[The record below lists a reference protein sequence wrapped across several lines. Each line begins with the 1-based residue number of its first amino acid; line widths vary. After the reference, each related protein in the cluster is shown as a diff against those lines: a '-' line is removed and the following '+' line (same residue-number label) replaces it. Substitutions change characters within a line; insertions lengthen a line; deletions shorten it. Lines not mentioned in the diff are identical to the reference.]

1 MKLTTPMTITAADSE
16 SRTITGRIVAF
27 EEPANASTGK
37 VVFAKG
43 SIQPKDVLLNLE
55 HDRTRRIAKPLSIA
69 LSEDQMSINATFK
82 VANTTAGNDALIEAS
97 EGLRDGFSIELAVD
111 DYINEKN
118 GTMRVLAGE
127 LTGVALVSEPAVR
140 SARVSEVAATEGEE
154 DSESATVE
162 EDATPTPTTTEGDEV
177 ENTVNDAS
185 AVETVEAAQSVTA
198 SVKSVAYSKPRI
210 EVTAAKYL
218 ENKIMAAMGDENARQ
233 YVLAADNTTDNAGL
247 VPTRQL
253 AEVINGLSTT
263 VRPSIDAISRGT
275 LPDAGMTFEI
285 PKITVAP
292 AVGTIAEDGEFT
304 NTDQN
309 SAFVSVDVKKFA
321 GQQKFS
327 VELLQRTSP
336 LFFNELLSNMVAAMA
351 KQQDTYTNSVL
362 VAGAT
367 ADATGIATYPTAAE
381 LLAFIGRGAASV
393 YGATAGLANPFARN
407 ILVNTSQWS
416 NLMGLNDSGRPIY
429 NEVTQP
435 MNQPGLA
442 TPTSLR
448 GRVAGLDLFVTA
460 NTAATTDT
468 DDSIMIINPDAY
480 TWYESPSYQLRA
492 ESTADGS
499 ITVGVYSFG
508 AVATKIAAGAFGV
521 NKS

>member
-27 EEPANASTGK
+27 EEAANASTGK

-43 SIQPKDVLLNLE
+43 SIEPKDVFLNLE
-55 HDRTRRIAKPLSIA
+55 HDRTRRIGKT
-69 LSEDQMSINATFK
+69 MSMSLDGDGAINATFK
-82 VANTTAGNDALIEAS
+82 IANTTAGTDALVEAMD
-97 EGLRDGFSIELAVD
+97 GLRDGFSIELAVD
-111 DYINEKN
+111 DYIQEKN

-140 SARVSEVAATEGEE
+140 SARVAEVAATEGEE
-154 DSESATVE
+154 DSESKVE
-162 EDATPTPTTTEGDEV
+162 EDATPTPTTEGDEV
-177 ENTVNDAS
+177 DNTVTNAET
-185 AVETVEAAQSVTA
+185 VETVEAAQSVTA
-198 SVKSVAYSKPRI
+198 SAKSVAYSSPRI
-210 EVTAAKYL
+210 EITAAKYL
-218 ENKIMAAMGDENARQ
+218 ENKIQAAMGNESARQ
-233 YVLAADNTTDNAGL
+233 YIMAADNTTDNAGL

-292 AVGTIAEDGEFT
+292 AVGTVAEDAAFT
-304 NTDQN
+304 ETDQN

-336 LFFNELLSNMVAAMA
+336 VFFNELLSNMVAAMA

-362 VAGAT
+362 VSGAT
-367 ADATGIATYPTAAE
+367 ADATSIATYPTAAE

-393 YGATAGLANPFARN
+393 YAATAGLANPFARN

-416 NLMGLNDSGRPIY
+416 NLMSLNDSGRPIY

-448 GRVAGLDLFVTA
+448 GRVAGLDLYVTA
-460 NTAATTDT
+460 NTAATTDI

-508 AVATKIAAGAFGV
+508 AVATKIGAGAFGV
-521 NKS
+521 NKT

>member
-154 DSESATVE
+154 DSESAPAE
-162 EDATPTPTTTEGDEV
+162 AEATPQPTTEGDEV
-177 ENTVNDAS
+177 DNTVTS
-185 AVETVEAAQSVTA
+185 ADTVETVEAAQSVTA

-292 AVGTIAEDGEFT
+292 AVGTIAEDAAFT
-304 NTDQN
+304 DTDQN

-367 ADATGIATYPTAAE
+367 ADATSIATYPTAAE

-448 GRVAGLDLFVTA
+448 GRVAGLDLYVTA

-508 AVATKIAAGAFGV
+508 AVATKIGAGAFGV
-521 NKS
+521 NKT

>member
-37 VVFAKG
+37 VIFAKG
-43 SIQPKDVLLNLE
+43 SIEPKNVLLNLE
-55 HDRTRRIAKPLSIA
+55 HDRTRRIGKPLSVS
-69 LSEDQMSINATFK
+69 LSADEMSIDATFK
-82 VANTTAGNDALIEAS
+82 VAATTAGNDALVEAS

-111 DYINEKN
+111 DYINEKD

-140 SARVSEVAATEGEE
+140 SARVAEVAATEE
-154 DSESATVE
+154 DSESTTDPE
-162 EDATPTPTTTEGDEV
+162 ETPTTEGDEV
-177 ENTVNDAS
+177 ENTVTNADT
-185 AVETVEAAQSVTA
+185 VETVEAAQSVTA
-198 SVKSVAYSKPRI
+198 SAKSVAYTSPRI
-210 EVTAAKYL
+210 EITASKYL
-218 ENKIMAAMGDENARQ
+218 ENKVMAALGSEDARQ

-263 VRPSIDAISRGT
+263 IRPSIDAISRGA

-292 AVGTIAEDGEFT
+292 AVGTVAEDAAFT
-304 NTDQN
+304 DTDQN
-309 SAFVSVDVKKFA
+309 SAFVSVSVAKFA

-336 LFFNELLSNMVAAMA
+336 VFYDELLRNMVAAMA
-351 KQQDTYTNSVL
+351 KQQNAYVNAALIS
-362 VAGAT
+362 GAT
-367 ADATGIATYPTAAE
+367 ADATTTATYPTASE
-381 LLAFIGRGAASV
+381 LLGVVARGSASV

-407 ILVNTSQWS
+407 MIVSTGQWS
-416 NLMGLNDSGRPIY
+416 NIMGLNDNGRPIY
-429 NEVTQP
+429 TATNP
-435 MNQPGLA
+435 MNAGGQVSPS
-442 TPTSLR
+442 SLL
-448 GRVAGLDLFVTA
+448 GNVAGLNLYVDPTNAGDGDGTILIV
-460 NTAATTDT
+460 
-468 DDSIMIINPDAY
+468 NPDAY

-508 AVATKIAAGAFGV
+508 ACATKIAAGAFKN
-521 NKS
+521 NKQ

>member
-43 SIQPKDVLLNLE
+43 SIEPKSVLLNLE
-55 HDRTRRIAKPLSIA
+55 HDRTRRIGKPLSIS

-82 VANTTAGNDALIEAS
+82 VAQTTAGNDALVEAS

-111 DYINEKN
+111 DYVNQKD

-140 SARVSEVAATEGEE
+140 SARVAEVAATTGEE
-154 DSESATVE
+154 DSESTPDPE
-162 EDATPTPTTTEGDEV
+162 ETPTTEGDEV
-177 ENTVNDAS
+177 ENTVTNADT
-185 AVETVEAAQSVTA
+185 VETVEAAQSVTA
-198 SVKSVAYSKPRI
+198 SVKSVAYSSPRI
-210 EVTAAKYL
+210 EITAAKYL
-218 ENKIMAAMGDENARQ
+218 ENKIQAAMGSEDARQ
-233 YVLAADNTTDNAGL
+233 YIYAADNTTDNAGL

-253 AEVINGLSTT
+253 TEVINGLSTT
-263 VRPSIDAISRGT
+263 IRPSIDAISRGT

-285 PKITVAP
+285 PKITAVPTVA
-292 AVGTIAEDGEFT
+292 VVAEDGTFSD
-304 NTDQN
+304 TDQN
-309 SAFVSVDVKKFA
+309 SAFLSVDVKGFK

-336 LFFNELLSNMVAAMA
+336 QFYNELLSNMVAAMA
-351 KQQDTYTNSVL
+351 KAQNAYVNGLLIS
-362 VAGAT
+362 GAT
-367 ADATGIATYPTAAE
+367 LDGTTTVTYPDASA
-381 LLAFIGRGAASV
+381 LLGIVARGSASV

-407 ILVNTSQWS
+407 MIVSTGQWS
-416 NLMGLNDSGRPIY
+416 NIMGLNDAGRPIY
-429 NEVTQP
+429 NASQP
-435 MNQPGLA
+435 MNAGGVV
-442 TPTSLR
+442 TPTSLL
-448 GRVAGLDLFVTA
+448 GNVAGLNLYVDPTNAGDGDGTILVV
-460 NTAATTDT
+460 
-468 DDSIMIINPDAY
+468 NPDAY

-508 AVATKIAAGAFGV
+508 ACATKIAAGAFKN
-521 NKS
+521 NKA

>member
-1 MKLTTPMTITAADSE
+1 MKLTTPMTITAADSV

-43 SIQPKDVLLNLE
+43 SIEPKSVFLNLE
-55 HDRTRRIAKPLSIA
+55 HDRTRRIGKTM
-69 LSEDQMSINATFK
+69 EMSMDGTGAINATFK
-82 VANTTAGNDALIEAS
+82 IANTTAGTDALVEAMD
-97 EGLRDGFSIELAVD
+97 GLRDGFSIELAVD
-111 DYINEKN
+111 DYVQEKD

-140 SARVSEVAATEGEE
+140 SARVAEVAATEGEE
-154 DSESATVE
+154 ISESTPDPE
-162 EDATPTPTTTEGDEV
+162 ETPTTEGDEV
-177 ENTVNDAS
+177 ENTVTNAET
-185 AVETVEAAQSVTA
+185 VETVEAAQSVTA
-198 SVKSVAYSKPRI
+198 SVKSVAYTKPRI

-218 ENKIMAAMGDENARQ
+218 ENKVQAALGSEDARQ
-233 YVLAADNTTDNAGL
+233 YIMAADNTTDNAGL

-263 VRPSIDAISRGT
+263 IRPSIDAISRGT

-292 AVGTIAEDGEFT
+292 TVAVTAEDAAFS

-309 SAFVSVDVKKFA
+309 SAFLSVDVKKFA
-321 GQQKFS
+321 GQQQFS
-327 VELLQRTSP
+327 VELLTRTSP
-336 LFFNELLSNMVAAMA
+336 LFYDELLRNMVAAMA
-351 KQQDTYTNSVL
+351 KAQNAYVNGLLIT
-362 VAGAT
+362 GASL
-367 ADATGIATYPTAAE
+367 DATTVATYPTAAE
-381 LLAFIGRGAASV
+381 LLGITARGAASV

-407 ILVNTSQWS
+407 MIVSTGQWS
-416 NLMGLNDSGRPIY
+416 NIMGLNDAGRPIY
-429 NEVTQP
+429 TATNP
-435 MNQPGLA
+435 MNAGGA
-442 TPTSLR
+442 VVPTSLL
-448 GRVAGLDLFVTA
+448 GNVAGLNLYVDPTNGGDGDGTILVV
-460 NTAATTDT
+460 
-468 DDSIMIINPDAY
+468 NPDAY

-508 AVATKIAAGAFGV
+508 ACATKIAAGAFKN
-521 NKS
+521 NKA